1 MLVLTRNV
9 EESIVISDTITI
21 KVLSVRGG
29 RVRLGIVAPDDVTVD
44 REEIARARQQ
54 FGDAAPAGLTLAV
67 AHTD

>member
-9 EESIVISDTITI
+9 EESIVISDSITI

-29 RVRLGIVAPDDVTVD
+29 RVRLGIVAPHDVTVD

-54 FGDAAPAGLTLAV
+54 FGDVASAGLTLEV
-67 AHTD
+67 AHAD